1 MIKVGE
7 HVTLDIIGESS
18 LILLSLLDESIDAT
32 SAPESDDVT
41 KKVTISTNENI
52 DANKK
57 ISEKLKLLLI
67 RRSRI
72 AKKAYNKIEPRPQK
86 IKKL

>member
-1 MIKVGE
+1 MENATPKITTDVWSAVNPPAYNKTPANIPNNIA
-7 HVTLDIIGESS
+7 HVTLYIIGESS

-52 DANKK
+52 DA
-57 ISEKLKLLLI
+57 ILGI
-67 RRSRI
+67 G
-72 AKKAYNKIEPRPQK
+72 
-86 IKKL
+86 